1 MGFHYL
7 SSNATVLNKYREL
20 KQPDNM
26 VQCMYVWIDGTGENM
41 RAKTKTLDFEPTKAT
56 ELPLWDFDGSSTGEH
71 FLVMSARTS
80 KFKC

>member
-7 SSNATVLNKYREL
+7 SSNAAVLQKYREL

-41 RAKTKTLDFEPTKAT
+41 RAKSKTLNFEPTKVGD
-56 ELPLWDFDGSSTGEH
+56 LPLWDFDGSSTGNW
-71 FLVMSARTS
+71 
-80 KFKC
+80 